1 MSLELVLLPALQEYE
16 TGAYEVEQKI
26 KRATKGPINIT
37 VDTNYSTSISGKV
50 LKYRKTEKDIIM
62 IDRDYLEKG
71 KLSIRF
77 SDKGSR
83 PQLMSLDDLI
93 DLIVSL
99 DDDDDSDKNDG
110 ETSEKRETSKT
121 NETNETKED
130 GDKEGG
136 CVVM

>member
-50 LKYRKTEKDIIM
+50 LKYRKTDADII
-62 IDRDYLEKG
+62 IVDRDYLEHKNV
-71 KLSIRF
+71 SIRF

-83 PQLMSLDDLI
+83 PQIMSLDDLI
-93 DLIVSL
+93 DLLVSL
-99 DDDDDSDKNDG
+99 EDEDESDKKDPD
-110 ETSEKRETSKT
+110 TSEKRETS
-121 NETNETKED
+121 ETKEPEESKD
-130 GDKEGG
+130 GG

>member
-16 TGAYEVEQKI
+16 KAAYEIEQKI
-26 KRATKGPINIT
+26 KTATKAISIS

-50 LKYRKTEKDIIM
+50 LKYRKTDKDIIVV
-62 IDRDYLEKG
+62 DRDYSERK

-83 PQLMSLDDLI
+83 PQIMSLTDLI
-93 DLIVSL
+93 DLLVSL
-99 DDDDDSDKNDG
+99 EDEDESDEPEEKDVDA
-110 ETSEKRETSKT
+110 SEKRETS
-121 NETNETKED
+121 ETKEPEESKD
-130 GDKEGG
+130 GG

>member
-16 TGAYEVEQKI
+16 KAAYEVEQKI
-26 KRATKGPINIT
+26 KTATKAISIS

-50 LKYRKTEKDIIM
+50 LKYRKTDKDIIVV
-62 IDRDYLEKG
+62 DRDYSERK

-83 PQLMSLDDLI
+83 PQIMSLDDLI
-93 DLIVSL
+93 DLLVSL
-99 DDDDDSDKNDG
+99 EDEDEDESDESDKKDPDA
-110 ETSEKRETSKT
+110 SEKRETS
-121 NETNETKED
+121 ETKEPEESKD
-130 GDKEGG
+130 GG